1 MRVLVTG
8 AAGFVGSHLAEAL
21 VAGGH
26 DHVGL
31 DAFVEYYPR
40 AMKEANIVGLRA
52 EPRFR
57 LIEADLRRDD
67 LAPALE
73 WVDAVVHAA
82 AMAGLPR
89 SWTEFQGYMDCN
101 LLGTQRLLDAARSAD
116 VGRFVHIST
125 SSVYGRDAVGDETT
139 PTRPIS
145 PYGVTKLA
153 AENLVLAFV
162 DSFGFPATILRYFS
176 IFGPR
181 QRPDMAYHIFIEALL
196 DGRPILVFGDGEQ
209 SRTNTFVGDAVTA
222 TIAAI
227 DGGAIGE
234 IYNIG
239 GGEPLTLPAA
249 IRVLGE
255 AVGVTPE
262 IQHGPARLGDQRHTQ
277 ADTKK
282 ARLAFGFRPTIGP
295 GAGLRAQADWQRAL
309 RTRHAGSADS
319 GTHSADG

>member
-8 AAGFVGSHLAEAL
+8 SAGFVGSHLAEAL

-26 DHVGL
+26 DVVGL

-40 AMKEANIVGLRA
+40 AQKEANIAGLLA
-52 EPRFR
+52 GPRFG
-57 LIEADLRRDD
+57 LIEADLRDDD
-67 LAPALE
+67 LAPALDGVE
-73 WVDAVVHAA
+73 AVVHAA

-89 SWTEFQGYMDCN
+89 SWTEFQAYMDCN
-101 LLGTQRLLDAARSAD
+101 LLGTQRLLDAARNEG

-209 SRTNTFVGDAVTA
+209 SRTNTFVRDAVTA

-227 DGGAIGE
+227 DAGAIGE

-239 GGEPLTLPAA
+239 GGEPITLNDA
-249 IRVLGE
+249 IRVIGK
-255 AVGVTPE
+255 AVGVEPRIE
-262 IQHGPARLGDQRHTQ
+262 HAPARLGDQRHTQ
-277 ADTKK
+277 ADTTK
-282 ARLAFGFRPTIGP
+282 ARLAFGFQPTVGP
-295 GAGLRAQADWQRAL
+295 AAGLQQQVDWQRAL
-309 RTRHAGSADS
+309 RIRADGSAAAGARS
-319 GTHSADG
+319 RDG

>member
-8 AAGFVGSHLAEAL
+8 SAGFVGSHLAEAL
-21 VAGGH
+21 IAGGH
-26 DHVGL
+26 DVVGL

-40 AMKEANIVGLRA
+40 SMKEANIAGLLA
-52 EPRFR
+52 DPHFR
-57 LIEADLRRDD
+57 LVEADLRDAD
-67 LAPALE
+67 LAPALDGVE
-73 WVDAVVHAA
+73 AVVHAA

-89 SWTEFQGYMDCN
+89 SWTEFRSYMDCN
-101 LLGTQRLLDAARSAD
+101 LLGTQRLLDAARSA
-116 VGRFVHIST
+116 GIRRFVHIST

-162 DSFGFPATILRYFS
+162 ESFGFPATILRYFS

-196 DGRPILVFGDGEQ
+196 EGRPILVFGDGEQ
-209 SRTNTFVGDAVTA
+209 SRTNTYVGDAVSA

-227 DGGAIGE
+227 EGGAVGE

-239 GGEPLTLPAA
+239 GGEPITLNDA
-249 IRVLGE
+249 IRVIGE

-262 IQHGPARLGDQRHTQ
+262 IQHGPARVGDQRHTQ
-277 ADTKK
+277 ADTTK
-282 ARLAFGFRPTIGP
+282 AALAFGFRPTIGP
-295 GAGLRAQADWQRAL
+295 AAGLRAQADWQRAL
-309 RTRHAGSADS
+309 RAGATSAR
-319 GTHSADG
+319 G